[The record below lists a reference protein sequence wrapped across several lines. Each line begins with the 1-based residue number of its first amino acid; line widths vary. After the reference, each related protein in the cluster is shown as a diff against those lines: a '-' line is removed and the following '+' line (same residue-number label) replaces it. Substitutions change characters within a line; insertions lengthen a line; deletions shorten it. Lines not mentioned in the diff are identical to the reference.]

1 MDDGA
6 VGVEKLYFAFSFKQ
20 QQQQETGDESRV

>member
-20 QQQQETGDESRV
+20 QQQQETESRV